1 MLSTKT
7 QILLKKSNV
16 HVYLNQ
22 NDQQYI
28 RLYKDAYEKLI
39 IKYAKLSIN
48 KDNYCFDS
56 YIYK

>member
-48 KDNYCFDS
+48 KDNYRFDS